1 MVFAILQMTFV
12 SLVTI
17 SAEFMTIPAS
27 AETTFG
33 GSCRKARA
41 SAPFDTS
48 IRVVRYEPVN
58 VVTALAVMHFTL
70 LGIMVGTVS
79 ALAGRVGA
87 LSKNFSGM
95 VGASNVVAVM
105 VSALAGRVGA
115 LSRNFCGMVV
125 ASCVVVRTIGAL
137 AVRASAQAGRVG
149 ALAVRVGAQAGAIS
163 VVLGLV

>member
-41 SAPFDTS
+41 SAPSDTS
-48 IRVVRYEPVN
+48 IRVVRYEPVR
-58 VVTALAVMHFTL
+58 VVTALAVMYFTL
-70 LGIMVGTVS
+70 LGIMTV
-79 ALAGRVGA
+79 RVGA
-87 LSKNFSGM
+87 L
-95 VGASNVVAVM
+95 AV
-105 VSALAGRVGA
+105 RVGA
-115 LSRNFCGMVV
+115 LSRKFCGMVG

-137 AVRASAQAGRVG
+137 VVRVSTLAGRVG
-149 ALAVRVGAQAGAIS
+149 ALAVMVGAQADAIS
-163 VVLGLV
+163 AFSVLV

>member
-27 AETTFG
+27 AEITFG

-48 IRVVRYEPVN
+48 IRVVRYEPVR
-58 VVTALAVMHFTL
+58 VVTALAVMYFTL

-79 ALAGRVGA
+79 ALAR
-87 LSKNFSGM
+87 
-95 VGASNVVAVM
+95 
-105 VSALAGRVGA
+105 RVGA
-115 LSRNFCGMVV
+115 LSRNFCGMVG

-137 AVRASAQAGRVG
+137 VVRVSALVVRVS
-149 ALAVRVGAQAGAIS
+149 ALAVMVGAQAGAIS
-163 VVLGLV
+163 VVSVLV

>member
-41 SAPFDTS
+41 SAPSDTS
-48 IRVVRYEPVN
+48 IRSVRYEPVR

-79 ALAGRVGA
+79 ALAGRI
-87 LSKNFSGM
+87 
-95 VGASNVVAVM
+95 
-105 VSALAGRVGA
+105 GA
-115 LSRNFCGMVV
+115 LSRNFCGMVG

-137 AVRASAQAGRVG
+137 VVRVS
-149 ALAVRVGAQAGAIS
+149 ALAVRVGALAGTIS

>member
-48 IRVVRYEPVN
+48 IRSVRYEPVR
-58 VVTALAVMHFTL
+58 VVTALAVMYFTL

-79 ALAGRVGA
+79 ALART
-87 LSKNFSGM
+87 
-95 VGASNVVAVM
+95 
-105 VSALAGRVGA
+105 VGA
-115 LSRNFCGMVV
+115 LSRNFCGMVG
-125 ASCVVVRTIGAL
+125 ASCVVMRTIGAL
-137 AVRASAQAGRVG
+137 VVRVS
-149 ALAVRVGAQAGAIS
+149 ALAVRVGALAGMVGAQTGAIS
-163 VVLGLV
+163 AFSVLV